1 MKKKNKT
8 PTYNLTWPQ
17 IEQIKKDAKAEAAA
31 EAMER
36 ALVIPLLV
44 LRDHWGFGP
53 ARMERFITQVAEVAE
68 DIGDGRISLDD
79 ITGALEEEIG
89 LEFTWRSKR

>member
-8 PTYNLTWPQ
+8 PTYNPTRPQ

-31 EAMER
+31 EAVER

-53 ARMERFITQVAEVAE
+53 ARMERFIKQVAEVAE

-89 LEFTWRSKR
+89 LEFTWRK

>member
-1 MKKKNKT
+1 MKNKNKT
-8 PTYNLTWPQ
+8 PTYNLTWLQ

-31 EAMER
+31 EAVER

-53 ARMERFITQVAEVAE
+53 ARMERFIKQVAEVAE

-89 LEFTWRSKR
+89 LEFSWR

>member
-8 PTYNLTWPQ
+8 PTYNLTWAQ
-17 IEQIKKDAKAEAAA
+17 IEKIKQDAKAEAAA
-31 EAMER
+31 EAVER

-53 ARMERFITQVAEVAE
+53 ARMERFIKQVAEVAE

-89 LEFTWRSKR
+89 LEFTWRK

>member
-1 MKKKNKT
+1 MSKKNKT
-8 PTYNLTWPQ
+8 PTYNLTWAQ

-31 EAMER
+31 EAVER

-53 ARMERFITQVAEVAE
+53 ARMERFITQVAE
-68 DIGDGRISLDD
+68 
-79 ITGALEEEIG
+79 ALEEEIG
-89 LEFTWRSKR
+89 LEFTWR

>member
-8 PTYNLTWPQ
+8 PTYNLTWAQ

-31 EAMER
+31 EAVER

-53 ARMERFITQVAEVAE
+53 ARMERFIKQVAEVAD

-89 LEFTWRSKR
+89 LEFTWREK

>member
-17 IEQIKKDAKAEAAA
+17 IEKIKQDAKAEAAA
-31 EAMER
+31 EAVER

-53 ARMERFITQVAEVAE
+53 ARMERFITQVAE